1 MKHTFCFLPPSA
13 MRHNPPVMSWLLA
26 LLLLIL
32 CPGLA
37 SGLDFVA
44 RPAPDATLVTIALA
58 PDEHLDAEF
67 ITSPLPFEVAPD
79 APDVLRFPPLLTT
92 VPLTYQLCVGTL
104 CYPPVTTNIQ
114 VLNAALPEA
123 AVSPLATT
131 PGSPAP
137 PAGSSNLL
145 LGYVRPAELIDFLEN
160 NRNLTGDAGESA
172 AVPASSASAVTSF
185 DEASA
190 EDGEAAPRKSLW
202 LALPGL
208 FLAGVLLNLTPCTLP
223 LIPVTLIILGVGRST
238 TAPRRQRI
246 LVGCVYAFGILL
258 AYAAL
263 ALLSDATGNLLGA
276 YAASP
281 WFNLVAALLLILLA
295 FRPPDLARF
304 RPRAS
309 MPANRTAAP
318 RPFRTAAIAFV
329 YGLLTAALASACTAP
344 ALLAALTWSARLS
357 AEGAHLAAL
366 LLPCAIG
373 VGLAAPWPFLAAG
386 LSILPPPGPWM
397 TRLAKLFTVLV
408 LVLAA
413 YYLYLAVRLW
423 QPAADPVEKTAHTYD
438 LSLSDDID
446 RLESN
451 LSDRDGS
458 ALLLFTATWCKN
470 CHALHR
476 NTLADPAVQDYLT
489 QHNITLYVL
498 QADHP
503 TSPPAADYLAAH
515 SIPAFPSLLL
525 LP

>member
-1 MKHTFCFLPPSA
+1 MCHMISA
-13 MRHNPPVMSWLLA
+13 MSWLISLI
-26 LLLLIL
+26 LLIFF
-32 CPGLA
+32 PGIAL
-37 SGLDFVA
+37 GLDFVA
-44 RPAPDATLVTIALA
+44 RQTPDATLVTISLA
-58 PDEHLDAEF
+58 ADEHLDPEF
-67 ITSPLPFEVAPD
+67 ITSPLPFEVDSEAPED
-79 APDVLRFPPLLTT
+79 LRFPPLLTT

-104 CYPPVTTNIQ
+104 CYPPTTTNIQ
-114 VLNAALPEA
+114 VQNAVLPET
-123 AVSPLATT
+123 AVSPLGT
-131 PGSPAP
+131 PVSPAP
-137 PAGSSNLL
+137 STESSSVL
-145 LGYVRPAELIDFLEN
+145 LGYVRPAELIDFLEK
-160 NRNLTGDAGESA
+160 NRNLTKDEGEE
-172 AVPASSASAVTSF
+172 PADFSSAVTPF
-185 DEASA
+185 NEVPAEAK
-190 EDGEAAPRKSLW
+190 EFTPRKSLW

-208 FLAGVLLNLTPCTLP
+208 FLAGLLLNLTPCTLP

-246 LVGCVYAFGILL
+246 VVGCVYALGILL

-304 RPRAS
+304 RPRAAV
-309 MPANRTAAP
+309 PADRTAAP
-318 RPFRTAAIAFV
+318 KPFRAASIAFV

-357 AEGAHLAAL
+357 ADGAHLAAL

-373 VGLAAPWPFLAAG
+373 LGLAAPWPFLAAG
-386 LSILPPPGPWM
+386 LAILPPPGPWM
-397 TRLAKLFTVLV
+397 TRLSKLFTILV
-408 LVLAA
+408 LLLAA

-423 QPAADPVEKTAHTYD
+423 QPAAAPIEQTDHAYD

-446 RLESN
+446 RLESD
-451 LSDRDGS
+451 LSDRDGP

-476 NTLADPAVQDYLT
+476 NTLSDSSVRDYLT

-503 TSPPAADYLAAH
+503 TSPPAADYLATH